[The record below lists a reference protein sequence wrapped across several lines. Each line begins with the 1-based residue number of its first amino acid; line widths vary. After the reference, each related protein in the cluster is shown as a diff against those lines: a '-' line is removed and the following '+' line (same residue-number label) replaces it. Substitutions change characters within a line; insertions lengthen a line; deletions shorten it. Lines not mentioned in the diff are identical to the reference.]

1 MAYSDQDRI
10 IALAGVYQAA
20 WCAQSIA
27 RRGMADSD
35 AMATSIGSI
44 FHTDSEDVPS
54 VFGGPRGVAPGLRQ
68 FINQLKGGNGRDIDL
83 TRYVITL
90 LQLER
95 KLAGDNAMLGSIGEG
110 IDSARARLEHFH
122 LLHGNILAQ
131 LADIYAGTIS
141 TLQPRIMIRGEALH
155 LQNPDNANKIRAL
168 LLAGIRAARLWYQVG
183 GRRRHILL
191 RRRRMLETAQA
202 LLNEIE
208 A

>member
-1 MAYSDQDRI
+1 M
-10 IALAGVYQAA
+10 IALAGIYQAA
-20 WCAQSIA
+20 WCAQGIA

-35 AMATSIGSI
+35 AMATCIRSI
-44 FHTDSEDVPS
+44 FRTEAEDVPS
-54 VFGGPRGVAPGLRQ
+54 VFDGAKGIAPGLRQ
-68 FINQLKGGNGRDIDL
+68 FVNQLQGGNDRDIDL
-83 TRYVITL
+83 TRYVIAL

-95 KLAGDNAMLGSIGEG
+95 KLAGDNAMLDRIGEG
-110 IDSARARLEHFH
+110 IESAHARQEHFH

-131 LADIYAGTIS
+131 LGDIYSRTIS
-141 TLQPRIMIRGEALH
+141 TLQPRIMVRGEALH

-168 LLAGIRAARLWYQVG
+168 LLAGTRAARLWHQVG

>member
-1 MAYSDQDRI
+1 MAYTDQDRI
-10 IALAGVYQAA
+10 IALAGIYQAV
-20 WCAQSIA
+20 WCAQGIA

-35 AMATSIGSI
+35 AMTASIGSI

-54 VFGGPRGVAPGLRQ
+54 VFGDARGVAPGLRQ
-68 FINQLKGGNGRDIDL
+68 FITQLQGGNGREIDL
-83 TRYVITL
+83 TRYVIAL

-95 KLAGDNAMLGSIGEG
+95 KLAGDNTMLGRIGEG
-110 IDSARARLEHFH
+110 IESARARMEHFH

-131 LADIYAGTIS
+131 LADIYSQTIS
-141 TLQPRIMIRGEALH
+141 TLHPRIMVRGEVLH

-168 LLAGIRAARLWYQVG
+168 LLAGIRAARLWHQVG

-191 RRRRMLETAQA
+191 RRKSMLESAKA
-202 LLNEIE
+202 LLNEIG

>member
-1 MAYSDQDRI
+1 M

-20 WCAQSIA
+20 WCARGIA

-35 AMATSIGSI
+35 AMATCIRSI
-44 FHTDSEDVPS
+44 FRTEAEDVPS
-54 VFGGPRGVAPGLRQ
+54 VFDGVKGIAPGLHQ

-83 TRYVITL
+83 TRHVIAL

-95 KLAGDNAMLGSIGEG
+95 KLADHSAMLDRIGEG
-110 IDSARARLEHFH
+110 IESARSRLEHFH

-131 LADIYAGTIS
+131 LADIYSRTIS
-141 TLQPRIMIRGEALH
+141 TLQPRIMVRGEALH
-155 LQNPDNANKIRAL
+155 LQNPANADKIRAL

-191 RRRRMLETAQA
+191 RRRRMLETAEA
-202 LLNEIE
+202 LLNEME